1 MSAVIIT
8 PNAALGLERCRL
20 FLAQKS
26 QLAAR
31 RAADTIKTSL
41 QSLEA
46 FPEIGRP
53 YSPELGPHLRELVI
67 PFGDSAYVALYR
79 YDAGRDV
86 VYLLALRHAKEAG
99 Y

>member
-1 MSAVIIT
+1 MSKVIIT

-31 RAADTIKTSL
+31 RAADAIKASL

-53 YSPELGPHLRELVI
+53 YDPDLVSNLRELVI
-67 PFGDSAYVALYR
+67 PFGDSGYVALYR
-79 YDAGRDV
+79 YEAGLDK
-86 VYLLALRHAKEAG
+86 VYLLAFRHAKEAG